1 MEDNDSCTCSLEDAR
16 STFLRTLSK
25 VDPNDSEDFVEWVM
39 EHCSNAYTSKH
50 SGETID
56 DTLNWAEKRLKKIAK
71 DIKRIIPLQGV
82 LDTEKIRHPEEGK
95 GLACQPSTTV
105 HVDSFL
111 YSDEDIDRLCDEGKM
126 SRNYCRQCGS
136 HNTAPLSM

>member
-1 MEDNDSCTCSLEDAR
+1 MEDNDSCTCSLEEAR

-25 VDPNDSEDFVEWVM
+25 VDPNDSEDFIEWVM

-82 LDTEKIRHPEEGK
+82 LDTEKIRHPEERKVRVLWSKSELKSTNNFVKGK
-95 GLACQPSTTV
+95 QISVFIPLCLLFTAGPSVSTFNHSAC
-105 HVDSFL
+105 
-111 YSDEDIDRLCDEGKM
+111 
-126 SRNYCRQCGS
+126 
-136 HNTAPLSM
+136 

>member
-1 MEDNDSCTCSLEDAR
+1 MEDNDSCTCSLEEAR
-16 STFLRTLSK
+16 STFLRTLLK

-82 LDTEKIRHPEEGK
+82 LDTEKIRHPLCLLFTAGPSVSTFNHS
-95 GLACQPSTTV
+95 AC
-105 HVDSFL
+105 
-111 YSDEDIDRLCDEGKM
+111 RLI
-126 SRNYCRQCGS
+126 
-136 HNTAPLSM
+136 LV